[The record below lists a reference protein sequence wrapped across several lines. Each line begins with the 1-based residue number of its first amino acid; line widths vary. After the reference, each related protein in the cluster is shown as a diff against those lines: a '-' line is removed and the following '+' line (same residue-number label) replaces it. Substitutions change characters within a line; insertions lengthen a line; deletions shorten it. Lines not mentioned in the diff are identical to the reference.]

1 MSDRLRVVF
10 IGSPLVSVVSLEAL
24 AERFDVP
31 LVVTQPDR
39 RKGRGRHRL
48 PTPVRARAEELGLDV
63 LTAADIN
70 TPQVLSRI
78 KSVSPDVQVVV
89 SFGQILKRPA
99 LEAAPL
105 GCVNLHFSLL
115 PELRGAAPVPWA
127 IIRGHERT
135 GVSIMRM
142 NAGMDTGPVYA
153 CQSTAILPVDTA
165 ASLYERLARMGANL
179 LADSLPGIARGETAP
194 EPQDDSQ
201 ATWAPKITRTDAAL
215 DWTRSA
221 AEVDRRIRGLAG
233 QGEAFAFF
241 ERTKAV
247 RVILHMSAVAEATS
261 SGAGIAARGAGG
273 ELLVCCGEGV
283 VEIVEIQA
291 QGKRRLSG
299 RDFANGYHI
308 TGGERFLNGA

>member
-31 LVVTQPDR
+31 LVLTQPDR

-63 LTAADIN
+63 LAAADIN
-70 TPQVLSRI
+70 TPEALCRI
-78 KSVSPDVQVVV
+78 ESASPDVQVLV
-89 SFGQILKRPA
+89 SFGQILKRHV

-105 GCVNLHFSLL
+105 GCINLHFSLL

-142 NAGMDTGPVYA
+142 SAGMDEGPVYA
-153 CQSTAILPVDTA
+153 RESTAILPVDTA
-165 ASLYERLARMGANL
+165 ASLYHRLARMGADL
-179 LADSLPGIARGETAP
+179 LADSLRAIARGEIAP
-194 EPQDDSQ
+194 EPQDDSR
-201 ATWAPKITRTDAAL
+201 ATWAPKITRADAAL

-221 AEVDRRIRGLAG
+221 AEVDRRIRGLEG
-233 QGEAFAFF
+233 QREAFAFF
-241 ERTKAV
+241 ERKRPV
-247 RVILHMSAVAEATS
+247 RVIFHMSAVVEAAGA
-261 SGAGIAARGAGG
+261 GAGIAARGAGG
-273 ELLVCCGEGV
+273 ELLVGCGAGV
-283 VEIVEIQA
+283 VEVIEIQA

-299 RDFANGYHI
+299 RDFANGYHV
-308 TGGERFLNGA
+308 TGGERFVNGA